1 MKTLHMWKWILG
13 CLVLTLL
20 WGCGAHRGNVGGPDE
35 YPGLDVARMED
46 REHRG
51 TIDSIENPGRMARR
65 ERSVG
70 SERQERPARAAMA
83 HDVGWTERRIGEA
96 ELLRY
101 NQKEP
106 DLSPSAKLA
115 ILARLNT
122 RAKYYIHEDIRTGQT
137 LKVPNDFS
145 AFKHWTP
152 LPRYVPETVSIPK
165 FVLVVKDIPFIGWYE
180 RGRLVGDTYV
190 CIGKE
195 GDSTK
200 AGIYNVLDKDVDHI
214 SRSYTNAYGQPAPMP
229 WALRIYE
236 HVWIHAGDITG
247 GYCSHGCI
255 NLPLTPAVSL
265 FDWADSKTVVV
276 VVGSL
281 NELRTVFEKNESNCR
296 LYAHKCE
303 QKQTAMN

>member
-1 MKTLHMWKWILG
+1 MKTLHIGKWVGG
-13 CLVLTLL
+13 CVVLTLL
-20 WGCGAHRGNVGGPDE
+20 WGCGAHRSNVDGTGE
-35 YPGLDVARMED
+35 YPGLDVARMET

-51 TIDSIENPGRMARR
+51 VIDSIEKV
-65 ERSVG
+65 ERT
-70 SERQERPARAAMA
+70 ERPIKPEGSARTAKT
-83 HDVGWTERRIGEA
+83 HDVGWMERRIGEA
-96 ELLRY
+96 ELLGF

-122 RAKYYIHEDIRTGQT
+122 RAKYYIDEDIRSGQA

-145 AFKHWTP
+145 AFRHWTP
-152 LPRYVPETVSIPK
+152 LPKFIPETVSVPK

-195 GDSTK
+195 GDWTK
-200 AGIYNVLDKDVDHI
+200 AGIYKVLDKDVDHI
-214 SRSYTNAYGQPAPMP
+214 SRSYTNAYGRPAPMP

-276 VVGSL
+276 VLSSL
-281 NELRTVFEKNESNCR
+281 NELSTVFEQNQSNCR
-296 LYAHKCE
+296 LYAHRCE
-303 QKQTAMN
+303 LRPTAMD